1 MPASGVRAGGWGRSI
16 AQDSPIGVFDSGLG
30 GLTVVQALADLL
42 PHEDLLYLGDT
53 ARYPFGP
60 RPVGQLRQF
69 SRELGGW
76 LVDQGVKM
84 VVVACNSATAA
95 ALSTLR
101 AELPVPVIGVVEPGV
116 RAAVKATAS
125 GRVAVIGTEMTVA
138 SGIYEQVASELGT
151 ELRLH
156 TRACPSFVT
165 LVEEGRTHD
174 QHAREVVSA
183 ELDGLVGEIDTL
195 VLGCTHFP
203 LLGRVLSE
211 VVGRRV
217 TLVSSADETA
227 FEVRDLLRRT
237 GLARTGTQPGRRRF
251 ATSGDPAVF
260 ARLGERFLGW
270 PLGTVEPWHPPT
282 RARDAS

>member
-1 MPASGVRAGGWGRSI
+1 M
-16 AQDSPIGVFDSGLG
+16 QDSPIGVFDSGLG

-60 RPVGQLRQF
+60 RPAEQLQEF
-69 SRELGGW
+69 SLQLGGW

-95 ALSTLR
+95 ALPRLR

-116 RAAVKATAS
+116 RAAVTATTS
-125 GRVAVIGTEMTVA
+125 GDVAVIGTEMTVA
-138 SGIYEQVASELGT
+138 SGVYEDVADQLGAG
-151 ELRLH
+151 LRLRM
-156 TRACPSFVT
+156 RACPSFVT
-165 LVEEGRTHD
+165 MVEEGRTHGPE
-174 QHAREVVSA
+174 ARRTVAAALSGLIDEV
-183 ELDGLVGEIDTL
+183 DTL

-203 LLGRVLSE
+203 LLGRTLSE

-227 FEVRDLLRRT
+227 FEVRDLLQRT
-237 GLARTGTQPGRRRF
+237 GLARTGTHRGRSRF
-251 ATSGDPAVF
+251 VTSGDPARF
-260 ARLGERFLGW
+260 AELGARFLGW
-270 PLGTVEPWHPPT
+270 PLGVVEEWSPPT
-282 RARDAS
+282 EARDAS